1 MGSMLCFFTLCVG
14 SMGRGGRGCIRADE
28 TNSWTANVY
37 FKAKNGTFKRVPQVP
52 NRFLFNDKFTTQTE
66 GGVTVYYI
74 APKKGVVTA
83 FKPGFRSK

>member
-1 MGSMLCFFTLCVG
+1 M
-14 SMGRGGRGCIRADE
+14 
-28 TNSWTANVY
+28 Y

-52 NRFLFNDKFTTQTE
+52 NRFLFNDKFTTLTE

-83 FKPGFRSK
+83 FKPGFRSTYGSLSPTPTSYDADLRPQCW